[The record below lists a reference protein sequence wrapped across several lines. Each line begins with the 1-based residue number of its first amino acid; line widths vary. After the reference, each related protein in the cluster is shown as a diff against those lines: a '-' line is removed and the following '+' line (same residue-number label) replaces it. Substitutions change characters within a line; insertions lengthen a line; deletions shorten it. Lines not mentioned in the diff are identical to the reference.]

1 MPPLTVAVLHNRHAP
16 VVRALLDA
24 GGGDPDRRG
33 KGGLTLLHYAAAGN
47 NAPAV
52 VRMLLAAGAD
62 PDALDGRRRTPLHI
76 AAATSRLPPARGTL
90 HPVVAIFVN
99 PLAQLLRSGEQR
111 SRRSRARGNL
121 DLLLRAG
128 ADPNARNR
136 DGGTPLH
143 AAARHGGYP
152 ATVERLLDA
161 GADTAAR
168 DNAGRRPAD
177 YARGRKELARTP
189 AWRRLLGGGS

>member
-1 MPPLTVAVLHNRHAP
+1 M
-16 VVRALLDA
+16 VRTLIDA
-24 GGGDPDRRG
+24 GGGDANRRG
-33 KGGLTLLHYAAAGN
+33 KGGLTLLHYAVAGN

-52 VRMLLAAGAD
+52 TRMLLAAGAD
-62 PDALDGRRRTPLHI
+62 PNALDGRRRTPLHL

-111 SRRSRARGNL
+111 SRRSRVKGNL

-152 ATVERLLDA
+152 AMVERLLDA
-161 GADTAAR
+161 GAHTAAR

-177 YARGRKELARTP
+177 YARGERVSPIPVHIA
-189 AWRRLLGGGS
+189 AASADGS